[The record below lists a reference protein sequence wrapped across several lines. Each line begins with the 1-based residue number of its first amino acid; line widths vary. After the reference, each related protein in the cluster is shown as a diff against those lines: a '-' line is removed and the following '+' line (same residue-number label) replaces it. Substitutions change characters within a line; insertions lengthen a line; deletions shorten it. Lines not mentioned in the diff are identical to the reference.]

1 MKCDLCEHQD
11 MCSANKLLCGSCGE
25 MIQRLLIVQERMAF
39 QEPPLAGTA
48 VAQSAESFI
57 AAQWQ

>member
-1 MKCDLCEHQD
+1 MKCYLCEHQG
-11 MCSANKLLCGSCGE
+11 MHSTNKLLCGSCGE

-39 QEPPLAGTA
+39 LEPPLAGTA
-48 VAQSAESFI
+48 VAQSTESFF